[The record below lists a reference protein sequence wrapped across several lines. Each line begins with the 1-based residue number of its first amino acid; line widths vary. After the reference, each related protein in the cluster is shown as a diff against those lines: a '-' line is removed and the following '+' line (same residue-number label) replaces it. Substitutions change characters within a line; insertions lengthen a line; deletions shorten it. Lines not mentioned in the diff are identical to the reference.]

1 MKIIAPANQ
10 RNSSCKLR
18 KAWDT
23 EKAAAPKRTNTV
35 IIPNEKKIDE
45 ITALRRILAGI
56 TLFFFSPTSPAPAI

>member
-1 MKIIAPANQ
+1 MKIIVPANQ

-56 TLFFFSPTSPAPAI
+56 TPSFFSPTSPAPAI